1 MTTGQTERTGQDG
14 LPGPATGEG
23 TARALTTLPA
33 CAMTFSTTRL
43 FLLGALGL
51 RLVAN
56 LGVSPTVPS
65 SMLVKAGRAPVTSF
79 FGRTGAGAGVD
90 DGLDR
95 LSRRHRRYRH
105 VATEP
110 AYQ

>member
-65 SMLVKAGRAPVTSF
+65 SMLGRVRKVLWSL
-79 FGRTGAGAGVD
+79 VC
-90 DGLDR
+90 
-95 LSRRHRRYRH
+95 SWC
-105 VATEP
+105 VVMS
-110 AYQ
+110 